1 MPVKTSKDNAAAK
14 AFVNH
19 VAVLAKYWG
28 DRADTPKDA
37 AEGVAFSLL
46 VLLDGGNMA
55 SPGFLLSPVMCT
67 DSEAERHPYY
77 KEGVIINKTPRNYID
92 LHDLLQ
98 PALDSIARDLCGKP
112 GPKD

>member
-1 MPVKTSKDNAAAK
+1 MSNRTSKDGAAAK

-19 VAVLAKYWG
+19 VATLAKYWG
-28 DRADTPKDA
+28 DRATTPTEA

-55 SPGFLLSPVMCT
+55 SPGFLLLPVMCT

-77 KEGVIINKTPRNYID
+77 KEGVALNQTPRNYIE
-92 LHDLLQ
+92 LHEMLQ
-98 PALDSIARDLCGKP
+98 GALDIVTNSSKP
-112 GPKD
+112 DAQ